1 MMSEITA
8 LLMAPLMTTAGTTLQ
23 QQLYQRIKEA
33 ILQGQ
38 LAAGSRLPATRQLA
52 LDLGVSR
59 NTVLNVWAQLQ
70 AEGYLTS
77 DRQGSRVT
85 PLALPVRQAEE
96 TMPDSWPLANRID
109 AFQHSPWFDTGALP
123 LRPGIPALNHF
134 PMAAWRGAMSQVM
147 SQTSPQR
154 LGYGDPLGEPELRA
168 VLAQQLRITRGVRCD
183 AAQIVITEGTQ
194 QALMLCV
201 ALLTNPGDYGW
212 LEEPGYRGARAA
224 FRTGE
229 LNVVPIPTDHQ
240 GMAPR
245 SADWAVTPPRLIY
258 TTPTHQY
265 PTGAVMSA
273 ARRLALIAAARQ
285 QQAWIIE
292 DDYDGDFHYHGEPI
306 TAMQGMSVNA
316 PVIYLGSFSKTL
328 FPALRIGF
336 MVLPASLVS
345 RLRPALDQLLRGGN
359 RLEQLA
365 LTRFILNGDYRRH
378 LGKMRRLYRQRQTW
392 LRSELQ
398 RAAGRAVPLLGG
410 ESGMHL
416 VLPLDS
422 QRDDRAIARRLH
434 QAGFAPAALSAFC
447 LTEPAQS
454 GLVMGYGNSSD
465 TQITA
470 ATRLLS
476 RLLDWPDNPHG
487 VN

>member
-1 MMSEITA
+1 MTSEITA
-8 LLMAPLMTTAGTTLQ
+8 LLMAPLTAAAGTTLQ
-23 QQLYQRIKEA
+23 QQLYQRIKQA

-52 LDLGVSR
+52 LELGVSR
-59 NTVLNVWAQLQ
+59 NTVLNVWTQLQ

-77 DRQGSRVT
+77 DRQGSRVS

-96 TMPDSWPLANRID
+96 VTPDSWPLANRID
-109 AFQHSPWFDTGALP
+109 AFHRSPWIDSGALP

-134 PMAAWRGAMSQVM
+134 PMAAWRRAMSQVM

-154 LGYGDPLGEPELRA
+154 LGYGDPLGEPELRT

-201 ALLTNPGDYGW
+201 ALLTNPGDSGW

-245 SADWAVTPPRLIY
+245 PADWALTPPRLIY

-306 TAMQGMSVNA
+306 TAMQGMSGNA

-359 RLEQLA
+359 RLAQLA

-398 RAAGRAVPLLGG
+398 RAAGRPVPLLGG

-416 VLPLDS
+416 VLPLDA
-422 QRDDRAIARRLH
+422 QRDDVAIARRLL
-434 QAGFAPAALSAFC
+434 QASFAPAALSAFY
-447 LTEPAQS
+447 LAEPAQS

-470 ATRLLS
+470 ATRLLG
-476 RLLDWPDNPHG
+476 RLLDWPD
-487 VN
+487 